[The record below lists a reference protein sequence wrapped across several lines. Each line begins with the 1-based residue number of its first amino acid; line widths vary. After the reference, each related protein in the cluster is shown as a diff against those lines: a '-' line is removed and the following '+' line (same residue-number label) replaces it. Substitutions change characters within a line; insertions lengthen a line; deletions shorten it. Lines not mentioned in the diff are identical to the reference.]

1 MKLSLKMSRRAAG
14 IACALWAVALAFGI
28 GFWLR
33 PVTYFDEAMYLREAL
48 LGIENRTVM
57 VEGHKMHYEVA
68 GPENGPV
75 VVLVHGLG
83 GRAEDWHKL
92 VPYLVEAGFRVYMP
106 DLFGYGRS
114 EKPADFSYSVR
125 DEAGAVVGL
134 MDALGLKRVD
144 LGGWSM
150 GGWIVQ
156 IVADTHPER
165 VSRLLLFDSAGLYEK
180 PGWNVNLFMAKT
192 PEELN
197 QLEALLMPNPPSIPG
212 FVARDVLRFSKERT
226 WIIQRAIDTMLTGS
240 DTTDGLLPR
249 LKMPVLLLWG
259 EKDRITPLEQG
270 QKMHVLIPQSEL
282 DVFNGCGHLA
292 PQQCAG
298 EMGPR
303 VVAFLKE

>member
-1 MKLSLKMSRRAAG
+1 MKLTRKSLG
-14 IACALWAVALAFGI
+14 IACTLWAVALAGGI

-48 LGIENRTVM
+48 NGIGNRTVT
-57 VEGHKMHYEVA
+57 VAGRQMHYEVA
-68 GPENGPV
+68 GPSNGSI

-83 GRAEDWHKL
+83 GRAEDWHNL
-92 VPYLVEAGFRVYMP
+92 APYLAKAGFRVYMP
-106 DLFGYGRS
+106 DLLGYGRS

-125 DEAGAVVGL
+125 EEAGGVVGF
-134 MDALGLKRVD
+134 MDALGLKQVD

-165 VSRLLLFDSAGLYEK
+165 VNRLMLFDSAGIHAK
-180 PGWNVNLFMAKT
+180 PNWNTNLFMAKT
-192 PEELN
+192 PAELD
-197 QLEALLMPNPPSIPG
+197 QLEALLMPNPPPIPG
-212 FVARDVLRFSKERT
+212 FVGRDILRLSKRRA
-226 WIIQRAIDTMLTGS
+226 WIIQRALDTMLTGQ
-240 DTTDGLLPR
+240 DATDNLLPR
-249 LKMPVLLLWG
+249 LKMPVLILWG
-259 EKDRITPLEQG
+259 EKDQITPLELG
-270 QKMHVLIPQSEL
+270 QKMHVLVPQSEL

-303 VVAFLKE
+303 VVEFLKQ

>member
-1 MKLSLKMSRRAAG
+1 M
-14 IACALWAVALAFGI
+14 VAGI

-33 PVTYFDEAMYLREAL
+33 PVSYFNQFAYLRESLA
-48 LGIENRTVM
+48 GIENHSVA
-57 VEGHKMHYEVA
+57 VDGHTMHYEA
-68 GPENGPV
+68 TGPDAGPV

-83 GRAEDWHKL
+83 GRAGDWHEL
-92 VPYLVEAGFRVYMP
+92 APYLAKAGFRVYMP

-125 DEAGAVVGL
+125 DEAGAVVGF
-134 MDALGLKRVD
+134 MDALGLKQVD

-165 VSRLLLFDSAGLYEK
+165 VRRLMIFDSAGLYKK
-180 PGWNVNLFMAKT
+180 PGWDTNLFIPRT
-192 PEELN
+192 PAQLD
-197 QLEALLMPNPPSIPG
+197 QLEALLMPQPPRIPG
-212 FVARDVLRFSKERT
+212 FVAQDILRNSVERA
-226 WIIQRAIDTMLTGS
+226 WIIQRALDTMMTGQ
-240 DTTDGLLPR
+240 DATDSLLPR

-259 EKDRITPLEQG
+259 EKDQITPLDQG
-270 QKMHVLIPQSEL
+270 QKMHLLVPQSEL

-303 VVAFLKE
+303 VVEFLKQ